1 MIFIFKAALAFLAV
15 YLVSNVLIFGQEIN
29 EKEMDDITWR
39 SYHSEQHYSTIVPIT
54 STTIVLPT
62 SKDKCEPLYVLVYAN
77 CFVWFLFLVSC

>member
-15 YLVSNVLIFGQEIN
+15 YLVSNVLIFGEEIN

-39 SYHSEQHYSTIVPIT
+39 SYHFEQHYYTTSPIM
-54 STTIVLPT
+54 TTTTVLPT
-62 SKDKCEPLYVLVYAN
+62 PKDKCEPLYVLVYAN